1 MTAPLTDSDADALD
15 VANRVAH
22 ELTPHAKR
30 GRTRPSAAPRDF
42 LVMVIG

>member
-22 ELTPHAKR
+22 ELTPHAKAR
-30 GRTRPSAAPRDF
+30 EDSTVCGPA
-42 LVMVIG
+42 